1 MAINPEHDFLY
12 NDKPNF
18 GGALVPLVGPPGSGK
33 TNALIQIGITRFN
46 ADHKVVWRGTSKA
59 QWASFL
65 ANDVPVKLWIDDN
78 IQELETFV
86 SNENGVKDIDLQD
99 REDVSV
105 ENFEDAESL
114 GGKFSEERINVV
126 LVPGMDSPNT
136 EKYEKYYFRKTWNDI
151 LGSLIERQDVYNFV
165 SVLMD
170 EVGDLWPSQQQL
182 RKPFYKIVAE
192 DLPPLLSQL
201 RKQNVFLYPAGHST
215 HDMHYYIWKIKS
227 NSLIYMSMSVV
238 KGEIHPGLRKKQ
250 SDINDM
256 DRGEYAMPPDNFNS
270 FKLAY
275 EAEDLEIV
283 DGGYIRNKWSFEV
296 PNLLEDEEESEKNKD
311 GRKKGN
317 LSKSQAAAKL
327 YENTSYTMSKC
338 ADIFEISSAA
348 VAKATS

>member
-1 MAINPEHDFLY
+1 MAINPEYDFLY

-33 TNALIQIGITRFN
+33 TNALIQIGITRFD
-46 ADHKVVWRGTSKA
+46 AGHKVVWRGTSKA

-65 ANDVPVKLWIDDN
+65 ANDIPVKLWIDEN
-78 IQELETFV
+78 IQDFTTYV
-86 SNENGVKDIDLQD
+86 SNEDGVRDVNFSK
-99 REDVSV
+99 REDVEIERF
-105 ENFEDAESL
+105 ENAQDL
-114 GGKFSEERINVV
+114 GQRFTDEKINVV
-126 LVPGMDSPNT
+126 LVPGMDNPNT

-170 EVGDLWPSQQQL
+170 EVGDIWPSQQQL

-215 HDMHYYIWKIKS
+215 HDMHYYIWKIKA

-238 KGEIHPGLRKKQ
+238 KGEIHPKLRQ
-250 SDINDM
+250 EQEEINSM
-256 DRGEYAMPPDNFNS
+256 NRGDYAMPPDNFNS

-283 DGGYIRNKWSFEV
+283 DGGYIRNKWDLQV
-296 PNLLEDEEESEKNKD
+296 PNLLENDDQSGEGSSKLNKAD
-311 GRKKGN
+311 
-317 LSKSQAAAKL
+317 AAARL
-327 YENTSYTMSKC
+327 YEETSYSQSKA
-338 ADIFEISSAA
+338 ADIFGVDQSS
-348 VAKATS
+348 VSKALNS